1 MRLASLDL
9 AVLLSLSILVFSWNP
24 VLATS
29 SADIDVGDA
38 EAEAEAQDDDTVL
51 LQQVK
56 EWTVAN
62 GGSISHKIDIRQIQG
77 SLYGVFANEPI
88 LKNEIITSI
97 PWHLLIRPP
106 SGEDASWC
114 EIVETVRNAVVTK
127 APELQTP
134 YERYLS
140 KRSLA
145 SAPLCWSEKGKS
157 LWKELIHGGMFGIYQ
172 GLDIKWDAE
181 ECGGVPL
188 NDGHLQAMMLLKTRG
203 EGPNGIDLIPINDL
217 LNHRNGYYT
226 NVKPVFKT
234 DDCYMIVAT
243 RDIEAGEQLQSSYNQ
258 CDWCDEDYSS
268 PPAGPN
274 KYFVT
279 PQIFEWYGFVELY
292 PQRWVVPYA
301 RILFNIDESSEA
313 EENEGDEEEGS
324 DLEVTFIVPP
334 SRGGIAFLAIQ
345 LERLE
350 AFEMDHKSRTDIPEV
365 ELQAIMSFRSAIVT
379 AFENAI
385 EQSEGQLSDQVWLW
399 EEDEWYI
406 EDEDDSD
413 GVGHDPTYDSGEL

>member
-1 MRLASLDL
+1 
-9 AVLLSLSILVFSWNP
+9 
-24 VLATS
+24 
-29 SADIDVGDA
+29 
-38 EAEAEAQDDDTVL
+38 
-51 LQQVK
+51 
-56 EWTVAN
+56 
-62 GGSISHKIDIRQIQG
+62 
-77 SLYGVFANEPI
+77 
-88 LKNEIITSI
+88 
-97 PWHLLIRPP
+97 
-106 SGEDASWC
+106 
-114 EIVETVRNAVVTK
+114 
-127 APELQTP
+127 
-134 YERYLS
+134 
-140 KRSLA
+140 
-145 SAPLCWSEKGKS
+145 
-157 LWKELIHGGMFGIYQ
+157 
-172 GLDIKWDAE
+172 
-181 ECGGVPL
+181 
-188 NDGHLQAMMLLKTRG
+188 
-203 EGPNGIDLIPINDL
+203 
-217 LNHRNGYYT
+217 
-226 NVKPVFKT
+226 
-234 DDCYMIVAT
+234 MIVAT
-243 RDIEAGEQLQSSYNQ
+243 RDIQAGEQLQSSYNQ
-258 CDWCDEDYSS
+258 CDWCHEDYSS

-385 EQSEGQLSDQVWLW
+385 EQSEGQFSDQVWLW

-406 EDEDDSD
+406 EDVDDSD
-413 GVGHDPTYDSGEL
+413 GVRHDPTYDSGEL